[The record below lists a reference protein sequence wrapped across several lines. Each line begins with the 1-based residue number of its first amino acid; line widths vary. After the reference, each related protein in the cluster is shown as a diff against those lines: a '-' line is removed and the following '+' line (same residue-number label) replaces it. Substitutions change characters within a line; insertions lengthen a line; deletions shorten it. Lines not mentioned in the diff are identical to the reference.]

1 MVKATA
7 NFKLCVKCNRSL
19 PLSDFYS
26 NRKWAAQA
34 NHDAWCR
41 DCCNRYCTDVE
52 SLKQYCYENN
62 RKWED
67 RFWESAYKKA
77 QYALSTNKT
86 YISTKTKAE
95 TKKSI
100 IDAATCRQFFSMMN
114 VKGIYEY
121 TENMNNKNVL
131 AKRED
136 EEQLQKAKYDPVWRG
151 TFTPNEI
158 AAQNATYAEYEKDF
172 DLSNVSMR
180 DYARKV
186 AKASLN
192 ADIAENKM
200 RHGEISVSE
209 YKEVQKIFDDLSKSS
224 NFAACAR
231 KAGTSTGLSSL
242 GEIIYALEINHELD
256 INPFEFPPD
265 DIDKVYNDYAHL
277 AAAVGSQL

>member
-121 TENMNNKNVL
+121 TENMNNKNVI
-131 AKRED
+131 AKQED
-136 EEQLQKAKYDPVWRG
+136 EEQSQKAKYDPVWRG
-151 TFTPNEI
+151 VFTPNEI
-158 AAQNATYAEYEKDF
+158 AA
-172 DLSNVSMR
+172 
-180 DYARKV
+180 
-186 AKASLN
+186 
-192 ADIAENKM
+192 
-200 RHGEISVSE
+200 
-209 YKEVQKIFDDLSKSS
+209 
-224 NFAACAR
+224 
-231 KAGTSTGLSSL
+231 
-242 GEIIYALEINHELD
+242 
-256 INPFEFPPD
+256 
-265 DIDKVYNDYAHL
+265 
-277 AAAVGSQL
+277 